1 MRTIIEMI
9 ISCHSFIFKKR
20 DKDPEK
26 PSDFL
31 KFSQKDSDKVLHLHL
46 LVLQS
51 SVLSKI
57 PHCLITHTQLS
68 LFSLIQ
74 FIHLKIVC
82 RHCH

>member
-26 PSDFL
+26 SSDFL

-57 PHCLITHTQLS
+57 ILWTEELGDLQSMGSQRIRQ
-68 LFSLIQ
+68 
-74 FIHLKIVC
+74 K
-82 RHCH
+82 

>member
-26 PSDFL
+26 SSDFL

-51 SVLSKI
+51 SVLSKTTFKDFI
-57 PHCLITHTQLS
+57 IIL
-68 LFSLIQ
+68 LFPGS
-74 FIHLKIVC
+74 V
-82 RHCH
+82 